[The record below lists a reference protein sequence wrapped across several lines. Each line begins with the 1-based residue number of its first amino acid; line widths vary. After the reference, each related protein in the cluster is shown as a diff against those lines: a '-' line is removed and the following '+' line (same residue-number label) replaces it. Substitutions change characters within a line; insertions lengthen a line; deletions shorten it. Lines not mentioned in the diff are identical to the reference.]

1 MTYSILHTYHDF
13 EILIEFRSHICQ
25 KMTFHGNYHHE
36 KQFVEISMKSELE
49 HKTKAFICLGTK

>member
-36 KQFVEISMKSELE
+36 KQFVQIFMDSELE
-49 HKTKAFICLGTK
+49 HKTKAFI